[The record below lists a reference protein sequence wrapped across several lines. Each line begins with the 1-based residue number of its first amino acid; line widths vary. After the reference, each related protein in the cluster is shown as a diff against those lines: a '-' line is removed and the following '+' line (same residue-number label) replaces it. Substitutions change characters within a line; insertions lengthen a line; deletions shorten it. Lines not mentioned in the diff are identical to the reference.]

1 VWDWLSLSD
10 SESVFRLAERKKT
23 VILGASPN
31 PVRFSHKAVKSL
43 LRHDQEVVALGF
55 REGLIA
61 EEEIQLGMP
70 PIEEVDTVSI
80 YIGSSRQSDYYDYI
94 LSLKPKRV
102 IFNPGTVNPEFMARL
117 KREGIEPV
125 AECMLVLLSE
135 GDY

>member
-1 VWDWLSLSD
+1 
-10 SESVFRLAERKKT
+10 

-43 LRHDQEVVALGF
+43 LRHDQEVVAVGL
-55 REGLIA
+55 REGLIG
-61 EEEIQLGMP
+61 EEEIQVGMP

-135 GDY
+135 GEY

>member
-1 VWDWLSLSD
+1 
-10 SESVFRLAERKKT
+10 LAERKKT
-23 VILGASPN
+23 VVLGASPN

-61 EEEIQLGMP
+61 EEEIHVGMP
-70 PIEEVDTVSI
+70 PIEGVDTVSI

-94 LSLKPKRV
+94 ISLKPKRV
-102 IFNPGTVNPEFMARL
+102 IFNPGTVNPEFMGRL

-125 AECMLVLLSE
+125 AECMLVLLNE
-135 GDY
+135 GEY

>member
-1 VWDWLSLSD
+1 MSD

-43 LRHDQEVVALGF
+43 LRHDQEVVAVGF

-61 EEEIQLGMP
+61 EEEIQVGMP

-135 GDY
+135 GEY